1 MCEQNKIQYLID
13 LDIFL
18 PIDIHFALFMT
29 GLEPSSTPEL
39 LLASALVSRATREG
53 HVCLD
58 LASSEINHL
67 YNIIKNRLSLKP
79 VSDWPILLAG
89 KSVVGSPGDY
99 TPLIL
104 DSRSRLYLHRLWQYE
119 EILADNLL
127 LRMSKD
133 QERIDSFL
141 LKEGLNRFF
150 PKTGDKGNN
159 WQKMAAAG
167 SLMKRFFIISG
178 GPGTGKTTIAAK
190 IIALHME
197 QCGKQRLRVALAAPT
212 GKAAT
217 RLQDAIKNI
226 SEELPLTKQHKEVM
240 ASIRAVTIHR
250 LLGASFDS
258 PRFIHGSENPLSV
271 DIALIDEASM
281 VDLPLMSKLIQA
293 IPFKAPL
300 ILMGDMNQLSS
311 VEPGAV
317 MGDLCSGGEWL
328 GFSAQFASKI
338 SEVTDSELPLEMIRN
353 GPGIQDS
360 IIQLKENYR
369 FGSKSGIFKVSKAIN
384 QGHGELALDLL
395 KNKQFSDLCWR
406 SLPTAKDLIWLLKK
420 HLYPQLKQYLNTS
433 DPIESYDRFI
443 RIGFFCALRKGPFG
457 VSSLN
462 RQIEKMLQG
471 TRLIGNNSKWY
482 RGKPVMIN
490 RNDAKLG
497 LYNGDIGLT
506 WPDPDIDQELSVFF
520 PVSGGKF
527 RKLLP
532 IRLPEHQAAYAMT
545 VHKSQ
550 GSEFKKVIL
559 VLPNRISPVL
569 TRELLYTAITRARQR
584 LEIWGMDEV
593 FLAAVDHRIDRSS
606 GLRDRLWKHF

>member
-1 MCEQNKIQYLID
+1 MD

-18 PIDIHFALFMT
+18 PIDIHFALFIT
-29 GLEPSSTPEL
+29 RLEPSSTPEL
-39 LLASALVSRATREG
+39 LIASALVSRATREG

-58 LASSEINHL
+58 LTSSEIKPV
-67 YNIIKNRLSLKP
+67 YNIIKNSLSLKP

-89 KSVVGSPGDY
+89 NSVVGNPGDY

-104 DSRSRLYLHRLWQYE
+104 DGRSRLYLHRLWQYE

-127 LRMSKD
+127 LRMNKD
-133 QERIDSFL
+133 PESIDPFL
-141 LKEGLNRFF
+141 LREGLDKFF
-150 PKTGDKGNN
+150 PKTGDKDNN
-159 WQKMAAAG
+159 WQKIAAAG
-167 SLMKRFFIISG
+167 SLMKRFLIISG

-190 IIALHME
+190 IIALYME
-197 QCGKQRLRVALAAPT
+197 QYGKQRLRVALAAPT
-212 GKAAT
+212 GKAAI
-217 RLQDAIKNI
+217 RLWDAIKDI

-240 ASIRAVTIHR
+240 NSIRAVTIHR
-250 LLGASFDS
+250 LLGASFNS
-258 PRFIHGSENPLSV
+258 PRFIHGSENLLSV
-271 DIALIDEASM
+271 DMVLIDEASM
-281 VDLPLMSKLIQA
+281 VDLPLMSKLVQA

-317 MGDLCSGGEWL
+317 IGDLCSRGQWL
-328 GFSAQFASKI
+328 GFSAQFASRI
-338 SEVTDSELPLEMIRN
+338 NEVTDSEIPSGMIRN

-360 IIQLKENYR
+360 IIQLKKNYR
-369 FGSKSGIFKVSKAIN
+369 FESKSGIFKVSKAIN

-395 KNKQFSDLCWR
+395 KHKQFSDLCWR
-406 SLPTAKDLIWLLKK
+406 SLPTAKDLTWLLKK
-420 HLYPQLKQYLNTS
+420 QLYPQLKQYLNS
-433 DPIESYDRFI
+433 SNLIESYDRFI
-443 RIGFFCALRKGPFG
+443 RTGLFCALRKGPFG

-462 RQIEKMLQG
+462 QQIEKMLQD
-471 TRLIGNNSKWY
+471 TRLINNNTKWY

-490 RNDAKLG
+490 RNDANLG

-506 WPDPDIDQELSVFF
+506 WPDPAIDQELRVFF

-527 RKLLP
+527 HKLLP

-550 GSEFKKVIL
+550 GSEFRKVIL

-569 TRELLYTAITRARQR
+569 TRELLYTAITRARQG

-606 GLRDRLWKHF
+606 GLRDRLWEHF